1 MEEYKYKEEYDDMV
15 KEYNNFK
22 KIYEILKISAKEI
35 QKSMGKN
42 DTISYF
48 CIITNEEKT
57 YITFYEEDG
66 TQLIQ
71 VEVQKDYKNF
81 FELFDTELIRE
92 ADVERPQNDEY
103 KYRGF
108 IFNYNEEPYFI
119 KQILFDEIK
128 FENTDLIKEIKDELE
143 YYKDKIITK
152 KNEVFDYTET
162 NNILNQ
168 YKFEED

>member
-35 QKSMGKN
+35 QRSMMA
-42 DTISYF
+42 DDVISYF
-48 CIITNEEKT
+48 CIITNKEKT
-57 YITFYEEDG
+57 YITFYREDG
-66 TQLIQ
+66 MQLIQ
-71 VEVQKDYKNF
+71 VEIQQDSKNF

-92 ADVERPQNDEY
+92 VDVERPEDDGY
-103 KYRGF
+103 TYRGF

-128 FENTDLIKEIKDELE
+128 FEDTDLIKEIKSELE

-152 KNEVFDYTET
+152 NNEVFDYTET

-168 YKFEED
+168 YKYEEE

>member
-22 KIYEILKISAKEI
+22 KIHEILKISAKEI
-35 QKSMGKN
+35 QRSMMA
-42 DTISYF
+42 DDVISYF

-81 FELFDTELIRE
+81 FELFDSELIRE
-92 ADVERPQNDEY
+92 VDVERPQNDGY

-152 KNEVFDYTET
+152 NNEVFDYTET

-168 YKFEED
+168 YKFEEE

>member
-1 MEEYKYKEEYDDMV
+1 MEEYKYKEEYEAMI

-22 KIYEILKISAKEI
+22 KIYEILKLTAKEI
-35 QKSMGKN
+35 QNEMN
-42 DTISYF
+42 IDDVISYF

-57 YITFYEEDG
+57 YITFYKEDG
-66 TQLIQ
+66 IQLVQ
-71 VEVQKDYKNF
+71 VETEKENTNF
-81 FELFDTELIRE
+81 FELFDSELIKE
-92 ADVERPQNDEY
+92 VDVERPENDDY
-103 KYRGF
+103 TYRGF

-119 KQILFDEIK
+119 KQIMDGIK
-128 FENTDLIKEIKDELE
+128 FENTDLIKEIRDELE

>member
-1 MEEYKYKEEYDDMV
+1 MCEYCGKII
-15 KEYNNFK
+15 NNK
-22 KIYEILKISAKEI
+22 KILDI
-35 QKSMGKN
+35 
-42 DTISYF
+42 D
-48 CIITNEEKT
+48 NEEETHMEIINQKKSWG
-57 YITFYEEDG
+57 YMLYVEIEGQDNDG
-66 TQLIQ
+66 
-71 VEVQKDYKNF
+71 
-81 FELFDTELIRE
+81 
-92 ADVERPQNDEY
+92 Y

>member
-35 QKSMGKN
+35 QRSMGKN

-92 ADVERPQNDEY
+92 VDVERPQNDGY
-103 KYRGF
+103 KYRVF

-128 FENTDLIKEIKDELE
+128 FENTDLIKEIKGELE

-152 KNEVFDYTET
+152 NNEVFDYTET

-168 YKFEED
+168 YKFEEE

>member
-35 QKSMGKN
+35 QKSMEKN

-92 ADVERPQNDEY
+92 ADVERPQNDGY

-108 IFNYNEEPYFI
+108 IVNYNEEPYFI

-128 FENTDLIKEIKDELE
+128 FENTDLIKEIKDEIE

-152 KNEVFDYTET
+152 NNEIFDYTET